1 MKKTDNG
8 IGPESQDIEAMS
20 LKKAMISFNTKAGD
34 AKDVLVEWK
43 SRKGNISFYKYNLP
57 YVTILFW
64 CRTFPTYCFLIFV
77 YTRSPL
83 PKLRGRTI
91 YFDC

>member
-1 MKKTDNG
+1 
-8 IGPESQDIEAMS
+8 MS

-57 YVTILFW
+57 YVT
-64 CRTFPTYCFLIFV
+64 RKE
-77 YTRSPL
+77 RKG
-83 PKLRGRTI
+83 KL
-91 YFDC
+91 

>member
-1 MKKTDNG
+1 MREYKFIYMKKTDNG

-43 SRKGNISFYKYNLP
+43 SRKGNISFYKYKLP
-57 YVTILFW
+57 YK
-64 CRTFPTYCFLIFV
+64 
-77 YTRSPL
+77 TRKERKG
-83 PKLRGRTI
+83 KL
-91 YFDC
+91 